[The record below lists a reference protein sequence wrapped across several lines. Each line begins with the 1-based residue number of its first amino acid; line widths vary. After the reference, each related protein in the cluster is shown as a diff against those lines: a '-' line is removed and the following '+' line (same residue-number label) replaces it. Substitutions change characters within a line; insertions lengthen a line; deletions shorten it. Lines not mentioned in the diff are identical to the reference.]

1 MLCPSCQVPLITMMR
16 HDVEIDFCPEC
27 RGVWLDRGELDKIIA
42 QSIRHHEEEVEQA
55 ASREHPLRPGKRR
68 PVYPPPEQR
77 RRFMLERY
85 FY

>member
-42 QSIRHHEEEVEQA
+42 HSIRHHEEEVEQA
-55 ASREHPLRPGKRR
+55 LRPGERR

-85 FY
+85 FDY